1 MKPKY
6 IELYSNKPPK
16 TAPRIFEDSAT
27 PTDFSSESSFENA
40 KPEKKIGTVKI
51 AGTITFN
58 VIELKL
64 AKSIK
69 VK

>member
-1 MKPKY
+1 M
-6 IELYSNKPPK
+6 
-16 TAPRIFEDSAT
+16 FEDSAT